1 MAQNTRTEHCS
12 TLFLCNLEVGAKIAL
27 QIAAAAA
34 AALQCMHTDTLT
46 LRPVDSAVQAAV
58 DGWERLSI
66 GCR

>member
-34 AALQCMHTDTLT
+34 LQCMHTDTLT
-46 LRPVDSAVQAAV
+46 LRPVDSEVQAAV